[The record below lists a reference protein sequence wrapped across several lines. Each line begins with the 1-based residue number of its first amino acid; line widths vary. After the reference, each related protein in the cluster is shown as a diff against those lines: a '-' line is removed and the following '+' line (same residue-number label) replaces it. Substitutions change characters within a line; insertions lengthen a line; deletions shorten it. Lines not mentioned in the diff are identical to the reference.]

1 MTIPRT
7 RHRTTFRLMSA
18 VFGGGSVKETVISTV
33 RLDADPASV
42 WNRLMFYEEVPRRPA
57 WLLRVLLPRP
67 VRTEGD
73 KQRIGAIVRCVYTGG
88 HLAKRITAV
97 EEPCVLGFEVVE
109 QRLGIEGC
117 IITESGSYHIDDCGC
132 GTKLALTTNYQ
143 AYLRPRSLW
152 RHVEAL
158 LVNQLHRHIL
168 SGITAAVLPHHSAL
182 RAADGKTSTPP
193 KTRPGALV

>member
-1 MTIPRT
+1 MTRPSASRRT
-7 RHRTTFRLMSA
+7 AFQLMSA
-18 VFGGGSVKETVISTV
+18 LFGGGSVKETVTTTV

-73 KQRIGAIVRCVYTGG
+73 KQRIGAIVRCAYTGG
-88 HLAKRITAV
+88 NLAKRITAV
-97 EEPCVLGFEVVE
+97 EAPRVLRFEVVE

-117 IITESGSYHIDDCGC
+117 ILTESGSYHIDDCGHA
-132 GTKLALTTNYQ
+132 TKLALITNYQ

-168 SGITAAVLPHHSAL
+168 SGITTAVLPHH
-182 RAADGKTSTPP
+182 AAVCAAGGKTSAPP
-193 KTRPGALV
+193 TTRPGALA